1 MVKKQIATIALILS
15 MSAILFSQEDYTKHQ
30 ISVNASK
37 FIVLF
42 NEQVNN
48 LDLSYRHSFADNQRL
63 RLASSVDISTEEGDI
78 SDYEIRLG
86 YDFDIKNSKRWSF
99 YAGTDFTYGQSIS
112 ASSGRST
119 TKFGPYLLFGA
130 LFKIG
135 NHFSLSTEPSLTV
148 FRKTRRDDESF
159 DLDANSSWTEVKL
172 LNIGQIKVG
181 FHF

>member
-1 MVKKQIATIALILS
+1 

-30 ISVNASK
+30 IGINASK

-48 LDLSYRHSFADNQRL
+48 LDLSYRHSFKANQRF

-78 SDYEIRLG
+78 NDYEIRLG
-86 YDFDIKNSKRWSF
+86 YDFDLKQTKRWNF
-99 YAGTDFTYGQSIS
+99 YTGVDVTFGQSITKS
-112 ASSGRST
+112 TERAT
-119 TKFGPYLLFGA
+119 TKVGPYIFLGA
-130 LFKIG
+130 LFKMG
-135 NHFSLSTEPSLTV
+135 KHFSFSTEPSLAI
-148 FRKTRRDDESF
+148 FHKIRKDPNSF
-159 DLDANSSWTEVKL
+159 DATANSNWTEIKL

>member
-1 MVKKQIATIALILS
+1 MVKKQIAIIALILS
-15 MSAILFSQEDYTKHQ
+15 MSAIIFSQEDFTKHQ

-37 FIVLF
+37 FVVLF

-48 LDLSYRHSFADNQRL
+48 LDLTYRYSFDKNQRI
-63 RLASSVDISTEEGDI
+63 RLASSIDVSTEEGDI

-86 YDFDIKNSKRWSF
+86 YDFDIKDSKRWNF
-99 YAGTDFTYGQSIS
+99 YTGVDLTYGQSVS
-112 ASSGRST
+112 KSSGRSST
-119 TKFGPYLLFGA
+119 NLGSYLLFGA

-135 NHFSLSTEPSLTV
+135 DHFSLSTEPSLAV
-148 FRKTRRDDESF
+148 FRKNRTDDDSF
-159 DLDANSSWTEVKL
+159 DPDANSSWTEVKL